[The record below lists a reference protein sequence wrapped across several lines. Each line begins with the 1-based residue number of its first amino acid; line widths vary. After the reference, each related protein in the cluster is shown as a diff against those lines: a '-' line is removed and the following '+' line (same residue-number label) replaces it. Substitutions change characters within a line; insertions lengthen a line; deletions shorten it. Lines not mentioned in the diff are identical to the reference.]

1 MCPGLPTL
9 PSLPSLPLPACPA
22 WVAGGHRVVN
32 KPALPSLPWEC
43 RARGRPGQACRRV
56 EEVVV
61 CRTGGCAVQDEPGS
75 RRSYCHAEA
84 TIQHWQSEQGKLSDA
99 AAGGRASQAKGKY
112 RGFIVGSL
120 HAANLLVP
128 VGELARV
135 RERRSA
141 DH

>member
-1 MCPGLPTL
+1 MLPRKGHHL
-9 PSLPSLPLPACPA
+9 ALAACGA
-22 WVAGGHRVVN
+22 
-32 KPALPSLPWEC
+32 S
-43 RARGRPGQACRRV
+43 
-56 EEVVV
+56 
-61 CRTGGCAVQDEPGS
+61 S
-75 RRSYCHAEA
+75 S
-84 TIQHWQSEQGKLSDA
+84 SDA
-99 AAGGRASQAKGKY
+99 AAGERASQAKGKY